1 MSLSLAGRINFRFD
15 EAWNRMVAAF
25 AGHEAASDHTGD
37 EPRDDAPRVAP
48 PMIRIIHEADDQWTV
63 SSASHRYRGSF
74 PDLKSAL
81 AFARQTYGDAPAT
94 LWLSVDGLVVVIP
107 QEAGWPRSVIGPT
120 NSR

>member
-25 AGHEAASDHTGD
+25 AGREAASDHTGD
-37 EPRDDAPRVAP
+37 EPRDDAPVIAP
-48 PMIRIIHEADDQWTV
+48 PMIRIIHEADGQWTV

-74 PDLKSAL
+74 PDLESAL

-120 NSR
+120 KSR